1 MPGTEKKLVQR
12 AQRLAFLDTGS
23 SGSPTYSR
31 MTGFTTLTTAKNPK
45 EYTRQYV
52 DENTERTDVVGYS
65 PSIEYQFDKHTN
77 TPVQDKLS
85 QIHDGELVGSDTHV
99 SIIVVDLFEEP
110 QSNAY
115 PAIQRTYAVI
125 PDSDG
130 DGTDALIYSGTFNA
144 VGEIVKGTATS
155 TDGWQT
161 ATFTADDA
169 D

>member
-110 QSNAY
+110 ESNAY

-155 TDGWQT
+155 ADGWQT
-161 ATFTADDA
+161 ATFTAEDA